1 MKGLKDYRPDEFGA
15 NRDTIN
21 SLIMEQASE
30 CAVKRMEE
38 IHKLPFEAF
47 TELDIEEGE
56 DANDDTP
63 TRYKE
68 EFQEEYN
75 QLYDEEYN
83 RIATEIGFD
92 FCAEDGVL
100 LQNNS
105 EFWNRIS
112 TLRNDILETI
122 KNVFRVNGLT
132 QIDLSEVKEPVY
144 VVWWGLDGYT
154 KEGAVVQVKFEDGN
168 ILLEVEYENETVTID
183 ENDFA
188 MNHPIWLNC
197 ILENIKQLIR

>member
-1 MKGLKDYRPDEFGA
+1 MKKIKDYKPDEFGA

-21 SLIMEQASE
+21 SLIMEQASDY
-30 CAVKRMEE
+30 AVKRMEE

-56 DANDDTP
+56 DANEDTP

-92 FCAEDGVL
+92 FCAKNGIC
-100 LQNNS
+100 NS
-105 EFWNRIS
+105 E
-112 TLRNDILETI
+112 
-122 KNVFRVNGLT
+122 
-132 QIDLSEVKEPVY
+132 Q
-144 VVWWGLDGYT
+144 
-154 KEGAVVQVKFEDGN
+154 
-168 ILLEVEYENETVTID
+168 
-183 ENDFA
+183 
-188 MNHPIWLNC
+188 
-197 ILENIKQLIR
+197 